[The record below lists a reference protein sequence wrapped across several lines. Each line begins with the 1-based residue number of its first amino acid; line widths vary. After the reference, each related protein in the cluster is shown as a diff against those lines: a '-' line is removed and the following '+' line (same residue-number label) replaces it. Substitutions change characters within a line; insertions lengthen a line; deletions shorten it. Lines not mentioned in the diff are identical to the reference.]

1 MKFEMYEKVGEVV
14 VAELRSAST
23 NNAIATAEAAR
34 IAEAE
39 RAEREAKE
47 AQEKAAAAVVL
58 AHIVEAINH
67 SAEKGRCSV
76 RFEWTQSFPKSNGLT
91 DMDWLLYSKYFQPV
105 LEAAGYTIDI
115 PHWYS
120 QSWVTRSG
128 KIGYVAIR
136 W

>member
-14 VAELRSAST
+14 VAELRPAST

-34 IAEAE
+34 IAEIE
-39 RAEREAKE
+39 RAEKEAKE
-47 AQEKAAAAVVL
+47 AQEKAASAVVL
-58 AHIVEAINH
+58 AHIVEAINR

-76 RFEWTQSFPKSNGLT
+76 RFEWTKSSPKSNGIT
-91 DMDWLLYSKYFQPV
+91 DTEWSLYSKHFKPV
-105 LEAAGYTIDI
+105 LEAAGYTVDI